1 MVVNVGGIGLR
12 VYTSAGVLAQLD
24 GAGQPVELF
33 THLHVRE
40 NELSLYGFLTEEKLA
55 LFKLLLSISGIGP
68 KVASALLGAVS
79 PDALRQAV
87 VQNEPGLLSRVPGV
101 GSKTAKKIIFHLK
114 DKIIPTGM
122 EAAPSLSDTDA
133 EVIAAL
139 TGLGFRP
146 EVPINISGYVAPRI
160 AVVPEVLVVP
170 NRLRVPMRR
179 LLQIRYRV
187 GEKPFRITGI
197 TVSDPEIKTEIS
209 EPTAKAPKNVGG
221 FEVIRIVVTLPARD
235 KPLTDVETITIT
247 TDDEDY
253 RELVVLLRPGKVPA
267 AQPAGPQT
275 PEVGP
280 ADQPD
285 P

>member
-1 MVVNVGGIGLR
+1 VVVNVGGIGLR
-12 VYTSAGVLAQLD
+12 VYTSASVLAQLD

-139 TGLGFRP
+139 TGLGF
-146 EVPINISGYVAPRI
+146 S
-160 AVVPEVLVVP
+160 LVEAQAA
-170 NRLRVPMRR
+170 
-179 LLQIRYRV
+179 LQSLPQ
-187 GEKPFRITGI
+187 GDE
-197 TVSDPEIKTEIS
+197 EIS
-209 EPTAKAPKNVGG
+209 
-221 FEVIRIVVTLPARD
+221 
-235 KPLTDVETITIT
+235 VE
-247 TDDEDY
+247 ERVRQALAY
-253 RELVVLLRPGKVPA
+253 FA
-267 AQPAGPQT
+267 T
-275 PEVGP
+275 P
-280 ADQPD
+280 
-285 P
+285 